1 MENIINEFVKE
12 SENLTQK
19 KLKNGELFNV
29 FNELTI
35 NTKEVK
41 HSLMIKSLLTPNGK
55 HGMGDVFY
63 KLFIDELGLANSKD
77 YEWLSDASNIKVYDE
92 FFIGNKEE
100 NEKLE
105 NTYWGRIDLLIENKK
120 EKKALVIENKIY
132 APDQPIQLIRYNN
145 YAKDTYEKYD
155 LYYLTLDGKKPD
167 YQTYLGPDYDS
178 TPENEEYKINIDDIN
193 LISYSVHVL
202 NWLDK
207 CLKVENM
214 NNPVKIIVEQYI
226 NTLKELTNKM
236 ESINKNLLLEQKYRE
251 ILKVVSENDIREVRD
266 EIRKKFFIKLQ
277 EKLPKEI
284 YGKKIDFVHSID
296 NKVDNIDDVLNSN
309 GHIVNF
315 GIRIETE
322 GKSTFHIEVQNY
334 NRLIFGIFNPNE
346 NQKKVYKNSLSDS
359 EPFWLCTEYKI
370 DGYDCAFYDDRLN
383 YHLLENMD
391 NIITEFVKKI
401 AEVFQ

>member
-1 MENIINEFVKE
+1 MEVLHSSINLIMENIINEFVKE

-214 NNPVKIIVEQYI
+214 NNPVKIIVEQPR
-226 NTLKELTNKM
+226 LF
-236 ESINKNLLLEQKYRE
+236 R
-251 ILKVVSENDIREVRD
+251 VSR
-266 EIRKKFFIKLQ
+266 
-277 EKLPKEI
+277 
-284 YGKKIDFVHSID
+284 
-296 NKVDNIDDVLNSN
+296 
-309 GHIVNF
+309 
-315 GIRIETE
+315 
-322 GKSTFHIEVQNY
+322 
-334 NRLIFGIFNPNE
+334 GIF
-346 NQKKVYKNSLSDS
+346 
-359 EPFWLCTEYKI
+359 
-370 DGYDCAFYDDRLN
+370 
-383 YHLLENMD
+383 
-391 NIITEFVKKI
+391 I
-401 AEVFQ
+401 ASMFASS